1 MHVQKLMH
9 AASTLCNTIVHYF
22 YSMIAVPTCT
32 TSSKQLE
39 KCSQMSLSYVMRAFL
54 IVVQKKSLRPTP

>member
-22 YSMIAVPTCT
+22 DSMGRMAVPTKNVKSDNVAVICNA
-32 TSSKQLE
+32 LRA
-39 KCSQMSLSYVMRAFL
+39 LSHTC
-54 IVVQKKSLRPTP
+54 KKKA